1 MKRVVKNFSSYING
15 AWVQSEEIHS
25 IYNPANLKEHIQ
37 DICLATSSDA
47 KNAVLAARNTSEIWS
62 NTETLKRISK
72 LHQIM
77 SDLENQR
84 NEVAEIIT
92 LENGKTILEAKGE
105 VDAAISEGN
114 YQLEYLKNNLI
125 EFEGSNKLLY
135 RPLGVA
141 LLITPWNFPLST
153 VIRKMIP
160 ALACGNT
167 IVLKPSEYSS
177 LTSLF
182 IFEILDNNE
191 LPKGSVNLVLG
202 PGNTLS
208 DALIN
213 TDEVDIVSF
222 TGSTATGESIQK
234 KISHSNVRYQA
245 EMGGAN
251 ALVVWDDANIEMA
264 VSATIAS
271 GYACA
276 GQWCTGISKLI
287 IHESVYKNCI
297 DILKKSV
304 ENIQVGNG
312 LDQKTAMGPLC
323 NKPQLNKMIDFVN
336 RAADQGAEILTG
348 GSQLFDKSKNG
359 YFFQPTLLSNMSL
372 DMEVSSEEI
381 FGPII
386 NVFKTN
392 DINQAIKYANL
403 GKYGLSFSV
412 YTSSESTADHFIS
425 NVNASIC
432 HVNMPTPYREVSMP
446 FTGWKLSGKG
456 IPESGRFARDAFTK
470 PKVVYRAAN

>member
-47 KNAVLAARNTSEIWS
+47 KNAVLAARNASEIWS

-72 LHQIM
+72 LHRIM
-77 SDLENQR
+77 NDLENQR
-84 NEVAEIIT
+84 NEVAKIIT

-412 YTSSESTADHFIS
+412 YTSSESTADRFIS

>member
-47 KNAVLAARNTSEIWS
+47 KNAVLAARNASEIWS

-72 LHQIM
+72 LHRIM
-77 SDLENQR
+77 NDLENQR

>member
-412 YTSSESTADHFIS
+412 YTSSESTADRFIS

-432 HVNMPTPYREVSMP
+432 HINMPTPYREGSMP

>member
-47 KNAVLAARNTSEIWS
+47 KNAVLAARNASEIWS

-72 LHQIM
+72 LHRIM
-77 SDLENQR
+77 NDLENQR

-92 LENGKTILEAKGE
+92 LENGKTILEARGE

-213 TDEVDIVSF
+213 TDEVDIVTF

-412 YTSSESTADHFIS
+412 YTSSESTADRFIS

>member
-47 KNAVLAARNTSEIWS
+47 KNAVLAARNASEIWS

-213 TDEVDIVSF
+213 TEEVDIVSF

-251 ALVVWDDANIEMA
+251 ALVVWDDANIEIA

-336 RAADQGAEILTG
+336 RATDQGAEILTG

-446 FTGWKLSGKG
+446 FTGWKLSGRG

-470 PKVVYRAAN
+470 PKVVYREAN

>member
-47 KNAVLAARNTSEIWS
+47 KNAVLAARNASEIWS

-72 LHQIM
+72 LHRIM
-77 SDLENQR
+77 NDLENQR

-92 LENGKTILEAKGE
+92 LENGKTILEARGE

-336 RAADQGAEILTG
+336 RATDQGAEILTG

-412 YTSSESTADHFIS
+412 YTSSESTADRFIS

>member
-1 MKRVVKNFSSYING
+1 MERVVKNFSSYING

-47 KNAVLAARNTSEIWS
+47 KNAVLAARNASEIWS

-336 RAADQGAEILTG
+336 RATDQGAEILTG

-412 YTSSESTADHFIS
+412 YTSSESTADRFIS

>member
-47 KNAVLAARNTSEIWS
+47 KNAVLAARNASEIWS

-77 SDLENQR
+77 NDLENQR

-177 LTSLF
+177 LTSLL

-336 RAADQGAEILTG
+336 RATDQGAEILTG

>member
-47 KNAVLAARNTSEIWS
+47 KNAVLAARNASEIWS

-72 LHQIM
+72 LHRIM
-77 SDLENQR
+77 NDLENQR
-84 NEVAEIIT
+84 NEVAKIIT
-92 LENGKTILEAKGE
+92 LENGKTILEARGE
-105 VDAAISEGN
+105 VDAAITEGN

-412 YTSSESTADHFIS
+412 YTSSESTADRFIS

>member
-47 KNAVLAARNTSEIWS
+47 KNAVLAARNASEIWS

-72 LHQIM
+72 LHRIM
-77 SDLENQR
+77 NDLENQR

-92 LENGKTILEAKGE
+92 LENGKTILEARGE

-412 YTSSESTADHFIS
+412 YTSSESTADRFIS

>member
-47 KNAVLAARNTSEIWS
+47 KNAVLAARNASEIWS

-72 LHQIM
+72 LHRIM
-77 SDLENQR
+77 NDLENQR

-92 LENGKTILEAKGE
+92 LENGKTILEARGE

-336 RAADQGAEILTG
+336 RATDQGAEILTG

>member
-92 LENGKTILEAKGE
+92 LENGKTILEARGE

>member
-47 KNAVLAARNTSEIWS
+47 KNAVLAARNASEIWS
-62 NTETLKRISK
+62 NTETLKRISI
-72 LHQIM
+72 LPRIM
-77 SDLENQR
+77 NDLENQR

-412 YTSSESTADHFIS
+412 YTSSESTADRFIS

>member
-47 KNAVLAARNTSEIWS
+47 KNAVLAARNASEIWS
-62 NTETLKRISK
+62 NTVTLKRISK

-77 SDLENQR
+77 NDLKNQR

-202 PGNTLS
+202 PGNTLC

-336 RAADQGAEILTG
+336 RATDQGAEILTG

>member
-141 LLITPWNFPLST
+141 LVITPWNFPLST

-412 YTSSESTADHFIS
+412 YTSSESTADRFIS

-432 HVNMPTPYREVSMP
+432 HVNMPTPYREGSMP

>member
-47 KNAVLAARNTSEIWS
+47 KNAVLAARNASEIWS

-77 SDLENQR
+77 NDLENQR

-92 LENGKTILEAKGE
+92 LENGKTILEARGE

-177 LTSLF
+177 LTSLL

-412 YTSSESTADHFIS
+412 YTSSESTADRFIS

>member
-47 KNAVLAARNTSEIWS
+47 KNAVLAARNASEIWS

-114 YQLEYLKNNLI
+114 YQLEYIKNNLI
-125 EFEGSNKLLY
+125 EFEGSNKLLF

-182 IFEILDNNE
+182 IFEIL
-191 LPKGSVNLVLG
+191 
-202 PGNTLS
+202 S
-208 DALIN
+208 D
-213 TDEVDIVSF
+213 
-222 TGSTATGESIQK
+222 
-234 KISHSNVRYQA
+234 
-245 EMGGAN
+245 
-251 ALVVWDDANIEMA
+251 
-264 VSATIAS
+264 
-271 GYACA
+271 
-276 GQWCTGISKLI
+276 
-287 IHESVYKNCI
+287 
-297 DILKKSV
+297 
-304 ENIQVGNG
+304 
-312 LDQKTAMGPLC
+312 
-323 NKPQLNKMIDFVN
+323 
-336 RAADQGAEILTG
+336 
-348 GSQLFDKSKNG
+348 
-359 YFFQPTLLSNMSL
+359 
-372 DMEVSSEEI
+372 
-381 FGPII
+381 
-386 NVFKTN
+386 
-392 DINQAIKYANL
+392 
-403 GKYGLSFSV
+403 
-412 YTSSESTADHFIS
+412 
-425 NVNASIC
+425 
-432 HVNMPTPYREVSMP
+432 
-446 FTGWKLSGKG
+446 
-456 IPESGRFARDAFTK
+456 
-470 PKVVYRAAN
+470 

>member
-47 KNAVLAARNTSEIWS
+47 KNAVLAARNASEIWS

-72 LHQIM
+72 LHRIM
-77 SDLENQR
+77 NDLENQR

-92 LENGKTILEAKGE
+92 LENGKTILEARGE

>member
-1 MKRVVKNFSSYING
+1 
-15 AWVQSEEIHS
+15 
-25 IYNPANLKEHIQ
+25 
-37 DICLATSSDA
+37 
-47 KNAVLAARNTSEIWS
+47 
-62 NTETLKRISK
+62 
-72 LHQIM
+72 
-77 SDLENQR
+77 
-84 NEVAEIIT
+84 
-92 LENGKTILEAKGE
+92 
-105 VDAAISEGN
+105 
-114 YQLEYLKNNLI
+114 
-125 EFEGSNKLLY
+125 
-135 RPLGVA
+135 
-141 LLITPWNFPLST
+141 
-153 VIRKMIP
+153 
-160 ALACGNT
+160 
-167 IVLKPSEYSS
+167 
-177 LTSLF
+177 
-182 IFEILDNNE
+182 
-191 LPKGSVNLVLG
+191 
-202 PGNTLS
+202 
-208 DALIN
+208 
-213 TDEVDIVSF
+213 
-222 TGSTATGESIQK
+222 
-234 KISHSNVRYQA
+234 
-245 EMGGAN
+245 
-251 ALVVWDDANIEMA
+251 MA

-287 IHESVYKNCI
+287 IHESVYKNCR

-336 RAADQGAEILTG
+336 RATDQGAEILIG
-348 GSQLFDKSKNG
+348 GSQLFDKLKNG

>member
-47 KNAVLAARNTSEIWS
+47 KNAVLAARNASEIWS

-72 LHQIM
+72 LHRIM
-77 SDLENQR
+77 NDLENQR

-251 ALVVWDDANIEMA
+251 ALVVWDDANIEIA

-336 RAADQGAEILTG
+336 RATDQGAEILTG

-412 YTSSESTADHFIS
+412 YTSSESTADRFIS

>member
-77 SDLENQR
+77 NDLENQR

-336 RAADQGAEILTG
+336 RATDQGAEILTG

-412 YTSSESTADHFIS
+412 YTSSESTADRFIS

>member
-47 KNAVLAARNTSEIWS
+47 KNAVLAARNASEIWS

-92 LENGKTILEAKGE
+92 LENGKTILEARGE

-359 YFFQPTLLSNMSL
+359 YLFQPTLLSNMSL

>member
-47 KNAVLAARNTSEIWS
+47 KNAVLAARNASEIWS

-77 SDLENQR
+77 NDLENQR
-84 NEVAEIIT
+84 NEIAEIIT

-336 RAADQGAEILTG
+336 RATDQGAEILTG

-470 PKVVYRAAN
+470 PKVVYRTAN

>member
-47 KNAVLAARNTSEIWS
+47 KNAVLAARNASEIWS

-77 SDLENQR
+77 NDLENQR

-177 LTSLF
+177 LTSLL

-412 YTSSESTADHFIS
+412 YTSSESTADRFIS

>member
-412 YTSSESTADHFIS
+412 YTSSESTADRFIS

-432 HVNMPTPYREVSMP
+432 HVNMPTPYREGSMP

>member
-15 AWVQSEEIHS
+15 AWVQSAEIHS

-47 KNAVLAARNTSEIWS
+47 KNAVLAARNASEIWS
-62 NTETLKRISK
+62 NTETQKRISK

-77 SDLENQR
+77 NDLENQR

-222 TGSTATGESIQK
+222 TGSTETGESIQK

-287 IHESVYKNCI
+287 IHESVYKNSI

-304 ENIQVGNG
+304 ENIQVGIG
-312 LDQKTAMGPLC
+312 LDHKTAMGPLC

-336 RAADQGAEILTG
+336 RATDQGAEILTG

>member
-47 KNAVLAARNTSEIWS
+47 KNAVLAARNASEIWS

-77 SDLENQR
+77 NDLENQR
-84 NEVAEIIT
+84 NEVAKIIT

-202 PGNTLS
+202 PGNTLC

-271 GYACA
+271 GYAGA
-276 GQWCTGISKLI
+276 GLWCTGLSKLI

-336 RAADQGAEILTG
+336 RATDQGAEILTG

-470 PKVVYRAAN
+470 PIVVYRAAN

>member
-47 KNAVLAARNTSEIWS
+47 KNAVLAARNASEIWS

-77 SDLENQR
+77 NDLKNQR

-234 KISHSNVRYQA
+234 KISNSNVRYQA

-336 RAADQGAEILTG
+336 RATDQGAEILTG

>member
-47 KNAVLAARNTSEIWS
+47 KNAVLAARNASEIWS

-72 LHQIM
+72 LHRIM
-77 SDLENQR
+77 NDLENQR

-412 YTSSESTADHFIS
+412 YTSSESTADRFIS

>member
-47 KNAVLAARNTSEIWS
+47 KNAVLAARNASEIWS

-72 LHQIM
+72 LHRIM
-77 SDLENQR
+77 NDLENQR
-84 NEVAEIIT
+84 NEVAKIIT
-92 LENGKTILEAKGE
+92 LENGKTILEARGE

-412 YTSSESTADHFIS
+412 YTSSESTADRFIS